1 MCIGPPSIPV
11 YYSIPPMVYPHVYG
25 ATYPSSSGMS
35 SSRGLSPCV
44 WGHLLLPYHLTVK
57 IGSIPMCMGPPLSY
71 PILTHA
77 IWVYPQGYGATGKR
91 IGLSWGSRGRSPGGW
106 GDENETGSTRTHRA
120 IC

>member
-57 IGSIPMCMGPPLSY
+57 IGSIPMCMGPPNY
-71 PILTHA
+71 PELKLFQQC
-77 IWVYPQGYGATGKR
+77 VYPHVYWVTCVV
-91 IGLSWGSRGRSPGGW
+91 LSLFSLFMSIF
-106 GDENETGSTRTHRA
+106 